1 MSRTTTML
9 ASIDTLDEMT
19 RWLRGDFLESILLIS
34 GAVLF
39 IRGARSLMSYATRRA
54 ELGEDSTGSARPP
67 LGHRQ
72 RAVGQA
78 LGWVITAFVS
88 LVVGVLV
95 ADRFGLPLATL
106 VPTASIVGVAVG
118 FGAQRIVLD
127 LLSGFFLL
135 TERQLSIGDL
145 VTVSAPGTTTGV
157 TGHVEE
163 ITLRAT
169 RLRTAAGEVVF
180 ISNGEIR
187 QLTNLSADWS
197 RLLIDVPLRPDHDV
211 DKALSTLRQLCE
223 AIREADDMDDTFLEG
238 PDVLGVQRIDVGVI
252 EVRIAARVPS
262 DQQFQAA
269 RDLRQRIV
277 LALADAGVEVARPVI
292 VSHGAK

>member
-1 MSRTTTML
+1 MML
-9 ASIDTLDEMT
+9 ASIDTLDELT
-19 RWLRGDFLESILLIS
+19 RWLRGDFLESILLIC

-39 IRGARSLMSYATRRA
+39 IRCVRASMSFATRRA
-54 ELGEDSTGSARPP
+54 ERGDGTNTPGQAP

-78 LGWVITAFVS
+78 IGWVITAFVWV
-88 LVVGVLV
+88 VVGVLV

-145 VTVSAPGTTTGV
+145 VRVSAPGTTNGV

-169 RLRTAAGEVVF
+169 RLRTGAGEVVF

-197 RLLIDVPLRPDHDV
+197 RLLIDVPLRPDGDI

-223 AIREADDMDDTFLEG
+223 SIREADDMDDTFLEG
-238 PDVLGVQRIDVGVI
+238 PDVLGVQRLDVGVI
-252 EVRIAARVPS
+252 EVRVTARVPS

-269 RDLRQRIV
+269 RDLRQRIA
-277 LALADAGVEVARPVI
+277 LALANAGIELARPVV
-292 VSHGAK
+292 VSRGAQ

>member
-1 MSRTTTML
+1 ML
-9 ASIDTLDEMT
+9 ASIDTLDELT
-19 RWLRGDFLESILLIS
+19 RWLRGDFLLSILLIT

-39 IRGARSLMSYATRRA
+39 IRGARSLMSFATRRA
-54 ELGEDSTGSARPP
+54 EKGDANNDAKPP

-78 LGWVITAFVS
+78 LGWVITAFVW

-106 VPTASIVGVAVG
+106 VPTASIIGVAVG

-145 VTVSAPGTTTGV
+145 VRVSAPGTTTGV

-169 RLRTAAGEVVF
+169 RLRTAEGDVVF

-197 RLLIDVPLRPDHDV
+197 RVLIDVPLPPDGDV

-223 AIREADDMDDTFLEG
+223 DIREADDPDNTFLEG
-238 PDVLGVQRIDVGVI
+238 PDVLGVQRFDVGVI
-252 EVRIAARVPS
+252 EVRVAARVPS

-269 RDLRQRIV
+269 RNLRQRIA
-277 LALADAGVEVARPVI
+277 LALAEAGIELARPVV
-292 VSHGAK
+292 VSRGAR